1 MRVEKPIYL
10 RDHTMST
17 TKPGKMHA
25 LRRIE
30 NLHILLWLMKDTC
43 WAMVWKPG
51 GIIMIAPT
59 VGVAFYLLYRSRES
73 RSELY
78 HNIAVCMWILAN
90 STWMIGEFIDKDLR
104 SFAAV
109 LFSIGLLTLAVYYTL
124 YYKKDKLAEE
134 E

>member
-1 MRVEKPIYL
+1 MEPSKI
-10 RDHTMST
+10 
-17 TKPGKMHA
+17 HA

-30 NLHILLWLMKDTC
+30 NLHILLWLMKDAC
-43 WAMVWKPG
+43 WAVVWKPG

-59 VGVAFYLLYRSRES
+59 VGVAFYLLYRSRAS
-73 RSELY
+73 RTELY

-90 STWMIGEFIDKDLR
+90 STWMIGEFMDKDLR
-104 SFAAV
+104 GVAVV

-124 YYKKDKLAEE
+124 YYKKDKQTEE